1 MRLPV
6 HLAAA
11 GVAVLAACTA
21 ARADEPMTGTFLA
34 GRSCEALL
42 SIRKDTNPGHVIT
55 GPGISYR
62 LLARNQKKAT
72 HYRIEIPDA
81 DPPERWVAAACGRVT
96 AEAVTSAPAPKPQ
109 ESQPPVPRSA
119 AVPKSATAKPVDQAY
134 VLALS
139 WQPAFCETNQKK
151 PECRWQ
157 TGQRPDANYL
167 SLHGLWPQPSSREY
181 CNVPA
186 PVRMAGESGR
196 WKDIPPVNL
205 SLSTQADLETMMPGS
220 RSLLERHEWAKHGS
234 CYPADAE
241 TYFKDSFRL
250 LREVNASPVA
260 DIFMRSIGRRAT
272 AADIRAAFDQAFGA
286 GAGNR
291 VRVSCK
297 DDGDRRLIAEITL
310 GLKGD
315 IPSGTSLSELML
327 AAAPIDPGCPA
338 GLVDPVGPQ

>member
-1 MRLPV
+1 MRLAV
-6 HLAAA
+6 RFAVA
-11 GVAVLAACTA
+11 GVAALAAVA
-21 ARADEPMTGTFLA
+21 PARADEPMDGTFLA
-34 GRSCEALL
+34 SRSCEALL

-62 LLARNQKKAT
+62 LLARNQKKPT

-81 DPPERWVAAACGRVT
+81 DPPERWVPVACGKVM
-96 AEAVTSAPAPKPQ
+96 ANAAPAPPAADGSTAAPDMAAAPKP
-109 ESQPPVPRSA
+109 A
-119 AVPKSATAKPVDQAY
+119 ASKPVSREY

-139 WQPAFCETNQKK
+139 WQPAFCETSPKK

-157 TGQRPDANYL
+157 TGQRPDASFL
-167 SLHGLWPQPSSREY
+167 SLHGLWPQPSSLAY

-186 PVRMAGESGR
+186 PVRLAGESGR
-196 WKDIPPVNL
+196 WKDIPPVAL

-220 RSLLERHEWAKHGS
+220 KSLLERHEWAKHGS

-241 TYFKDSFRL
+241 TYFRDSFRL
-250 LREVNASPVA
+250 LKEVNGSPVA
-260 DIFMRSIGRRAT
+260 DIFLRNIGRRVT
-272 AADIRAAFDQAFGA
+272 AADIRAAFDQAFGT
-286 GAGNR
+286 GAGQR

-327 AAAPIDPGCPA
+327 AAAPVDPGCPA

>member
-1 MRLPV
+1 M
-6 HLAAA
+6 
-11 GVAVLAACTA
+11 
-21 ARADEPMTGTFLA
+21 DGTFLA
-34 GRSCEALL
+34 SRSCEALL

-81 DPPERWVAAACGRVT
+81 DPPERWVAVACGRVT
-96 AEAVTSAPAPKPQ
+96 SAATAPTPAAKTPAPPQPAPNTAAAPKP
-109 ESQPPVPRSA
+109 A
-119 AVPKSATAKPVDQAY
+119 AAKPVNLTY

-139 WQPAFCETNQKK
+139 WQAAFCETNPKK

-167 SLHGLWPQPSSREY
+167 SLHGLWPQPSSRQY

-186 PVRMAGESGR
+186 PVRMAGETGR

-205 SLSTQADLETMMPGS
+205 SLSTQADLEAMMPGS
-220 RSLLERHEWAKHGS
+220 KSLLERHEWAKHGS

-250 LREVNASPVA
+250 LREVNDSPVA
-260 DIFMRSIGRRAT
+260 DIFLRNIGRRVT
-272 AADIRAAFDQAFGA
+272 ASDIRAAFDQAFGA

-297 DDGDRRLIAEITL
+297 DDGDRRLISEITL

-327 AAAPIDPGCPA
+327 AAPPSEPGCPA

>member
-1 MRLPV
+1 MRLP
-6 HLAAA
+6 LRFAAV
-11 GVAVLAACTA
+11 GVALLAGLAA
-21 ARADEPMTGTFLA
+21 ARADQPMNGTFLA
-34 GRSCEALL
+34 SRSCEALL

-81 DPPERWVAAACGRVT
+81 DPPERWVPVECGRVT
-96 AEAVTSAPAPKPQ
+96 GGDAPTAPVVQGTAPPPAPD
-109 ESQPPVPRSA
+109 VA
-119 AVPKSATAKPVDQAY
+119 AAPNPAATKPVNRDY

-139 WQPAFCETNQKK
+139 WQPAFCETSPKK

-157 TGQRPDANYL
+157 TSQRPDASYL
-167 SLHGLWPQPSSREY
+167 SLHGLWPQPSSLAY

-196 WKDIPPVNL
+196 WKDIPPVAL
-205 SLSTQADLETMMPGS
+205 SLSTQADLDSLMPGS
-220 RSLLERHEWAKHGS
+220 KSLLERHEWAKHGS
-234 CYPADAE
+234 CYPASAE
-241 TYFKDSFRL
+241 AYFRDSFRL
-250 LREVNASPVA
+250 LKEVNASPVA
-260 DIFMRSIGRRAT
+260 DVFLRNIGRRAT
-272 AADIRAAFDQAFGA
+272 TADIRAAFDEAFGA

-297 DDGDRRLIAEITL
+297 DDGDRRLISEVTL
-310 GLKGD
+310 SLKGD
-315 IPSGTSLSELML
+315 IPSGSNLSDLML
-327 AAAPIDPGCPA
+327 AAPATDPGCPA

>member
-1 MRLPV
+1 MRF
-6 HLAAA
+6 AAA
-11 GVAVLAACTA
+11 GLAVLAAVAT
-21 ARADEPMTGTFLA
+21 ARADDPMDGTFLA
-34 GRSCEALL
+34 SRSCEALL

-62 LLARNQKKAT
+62 LLARNQKKPT

-81 DPPERWVAAACGRVT
+81 DPPERWVPVACGRVM
-96 AEAVTSAPAPKPQ
+96 ANAAPSPPAADGSIAAPGQ
-109 ESQPPVPRSA
+109 A
-119 AVPKSATAKPVDQAY
+119 AVPKPVASKPVSRDY

-139 WQPAFCETNQKK
+139 WQPAFCETSPKK

-157 TGQRPDANYL
+157 TSQRPDASYL
-167 SLHGLWPQPSSREY
+167 SLHGLWPQPSTLAY

-196 WKDIPPVNL
+196 WKDIPPVDL
-205 SLSTQADLETMMPGS
+205 SLSTQADLDSLMPGS
-220 RSLLERHEWAKHGS
+220 QSLLERHEWAKHGS

-250 LREVNASPVA
+250 LKAVNASPVA
-260 DIFMRSIGRRAT
+260 DVFLRNIGRRVT
-272 AADIRAAFDQAFGA
+272 TADIRAAFDEGFGA

-297 DDGDRRLIAEITL
+297 DDGDRRLISEVSL
-310 GLKGD
+310 SLKGD
-315 IPSGTSLSELML
+315 IPSGSSLSDLML
-327 AAAPIDPGCPA
+327 AAPPTDPGCPA